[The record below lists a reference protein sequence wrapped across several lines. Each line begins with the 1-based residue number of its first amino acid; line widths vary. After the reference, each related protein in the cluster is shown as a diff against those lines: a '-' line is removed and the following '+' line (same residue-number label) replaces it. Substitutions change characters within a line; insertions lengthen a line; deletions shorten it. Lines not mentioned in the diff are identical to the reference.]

1 MLCTLCCRY
10 VVPCL
15 KWLGVLSCMLDDVER
30 SVWQPL
36 TARDHSLINTL
47 KTGPLEHLEEWT
59 NELDLMVEWNC
70 KADIEALYSITG
82 FEWFSQALAES
93 LRSRL
98 YLN

>member
-1 MLCTLCCRY
+1 MCCRY
-10 VVPCL
+10 VVPSM
-15 KWLGVLSCMLDDVER
+15 KWLGVLSCMLDDVEGD
-30 SVWQPL
+30 VWQPL
-36 TARDHSLINTL
+36 TARDHSLISTL
-47 KTGPLEHLEEWT
+47 KAGPLEHFEAWA

-93 LRSRL
+93 LRIRL